1 MLWLWYLLAIFVVSL
16 VLGGA
21 LEMGSYIRGLEMEER
36 HTKEE

>member
-1 MLWLWYLLAIFVVSL
+1 MIWWLLAIFVVML

-36 HTKEE
+36 HTREE

>member
-1 MLWLWYLLAIFVVSL
+1 MLWWLLAVFVVSL

-36 HTKEE
+36 RIKEE